1 MFDKLKAVW
10 QYKDVRN
17 RVLFT
22 VVMLA
27 LYRLVI
33 HIPLPGV
40 DVSQLKQFFAQNQ
53 LLGLVDIFSGG
64 SMSNFSI
71 ALLGVVPFI
80 NASIIMQLMTMAIPS
95 LEALQKE
102 GEYGR
107 KKIALYTRYL
117 TVPLALIMGYGTL
130 ISLKQS
136 SFQIL
141 ATLSPAHI
149 AAILITA
156 TAGTIL
162 LMWFGELITEKGI
175 GNGVSLIVFAGII
188 ARIPSQFSSAFALS
202 SVNGVGNLIIFA
214 LLAIVITFLIV
225 YINEGQRNIPIA
237 YAGRA
242 ANNRLF
248 GGVSTHLPLK
258 VNQAGVVPIIFAVSL
273 ILFPGLLAQLFIGA
287 RSAWLSHAATLVKDF
302 FANQTY
308 YGIIYFLLVVIFSF
322 FYTWIIF
329 NPEKVAENIQKQGG
343 FIPGIRPG
351 VQTEKYLSYLINR
364 ITFFGGIFLALLAV
378 LPIIVQNIFNLGS
391 LTLGGISTLIVVSVA
406 LDTMRQIDAQLVMK
420 RYENL

>member
-1 MFDKLKAVW
+1 MFEKLIRVW

-17 RVLFT
+17 KILFT
-22 VVMLA
+22 LAMLA
-27 LYRLVI
+27 IYRLII

-40 DVSQLKQFFAQNQ
+40 DVSQLKQFFAQNE
-53 LLGLVDIFSGG
+53 LLGLVDVFSGG

-95 LEALQKE
+95 LEAMQKE

-107 KKIALYTRYL
+107 KKINQYTRYL
-117 TVPLALIMGYGTL
+117 TIPLALIMGYGTL

-141 ATLSPAHI
+141 ASLSTADL

-156 TAGTIL
+156 TAGTVL
-162 LMWFGELITEKGI
+162 LMWIGELITERGI
-175 GNGVSLIVFAGII
+175 GNGVSVIVFAGII
-188 ARIPSQFSSAFALS
+188 SGMPSQFTSAFALS
-202 SVNGVGNLIIFA
+202 SVNGLGNLIVFVVLA
-214 LLAIVITFLIV
+214 LITTFIIV

-248 GGVSTHLPLK
+248 GGVSTHLPMK
-258 VNQAGVVPIIFAVSL
+258 INQAGVIPIIFAVSL

-287 RSAWLSHAATLVKDF
+287 RSAWLSHAAVFVRDLFT
-302 FANQTY
+302 NQTFY
-308 YGIIYFLLVVIFSF
+308 AIVYFLLVVIFSF

-329 NPEKVAENIQKQGG
+329 NPEKVSENIQKQGG

-351 VQTEKYLSYLINR
+351 AQTQKYLGYLVNR
-364 ITFFGGIFLALLAV
+364 ITLFGGIFLGLIAV
-378 LPIIVQNIFNLGS
+378 LPLIVQNIFSLGS